1 MVENQR
7 QSYLEKLSR
16 LTFNVKEDKLVKAS
30 EETCVLCLR

>member
-1 MVENQR
+1 MENQR

-16 LTFNVKEDKLVKAS
+16 LTFNVKEDKLVMKAS